1 MITNYKKGNCTKKNT
16 AVKISINRYT
26 RGKKI
31 NITAAR
37 KNCSGRK
44 EKTFLKYQR
53 VEKIIR
59 QCRKIMQKKHV

>member
-16 AVKISINRYT
+16 AVKITINRYT

-37 KNCSGRK
+37 KKLFREKGENIFKISASRK
-44 EKTFLKYQR
+44 NNQT
-53 VEKIIR
+53 
-59 QCRKIMQKKHV
+59 M